1 MQPPSCYSVSPLW
14 SFCTTACG
22 PQGAACGSQGVRPEP
37 FFTTLR
43 DIAASSGRKRAVS
56 AGGANQHGSANLP
69 TLDPA
74 GTAAMKKP
82 LDEPPKTW
90 CGTCGCKF
98 YGCGT
103 NCPACREREER
114 RKALAAGTGAA
125 PAGEQ
130 SHGRRE
136 TSRTEGGHEVTLPWR
151 RLRGASQLGRGERS
165 GPHVRVL
172 ERLPPHVFSAD
183 LQPAAARPATAS
195 LII

>member
-1 MQPPSCYSVSPLW
+1 MQPPSRYSVSPLW

-22 PQGAACGSQGVRPEP
+22 PHLRLAGCEARTLFHHVARHRGVVRTQAGSVHRWREP
-37 FFTTLR
+37 AWVGKF
-43 DIAASSGRKRAVS
+43 A
-56 AGGANQHGSANLP
+56 
-69 TLDPA
+69 DPHTA

-136 TSRTEGGHEVTLPWR
+136 TSRTER
-151 RLRGASQLGRGERS
+151 R
-165 GPHVRVL
+165 P
-172 ERLPPHVFSAD
+172 
-183 LQPAAARPATAS
+183 
-195 LII
+195 